1 MNQNQMFLQV
11 YRIKNKDQKK
21 QDYSTISLSLAE
33 NRITLMIKI
42 ELYQKILRNLRK
54 THVNYAN

>member
-1 MNQNQMFLQV
+1 MNQNFLQV